1 MNRQTS
7 FYLFAIV
14 LAGLF
19 LSAGCHQ
26 ASRYMSQDHGQY
38 YKAAFSQQ
46 VVNPDA
52 PEDRRPV
59 DTLPGAVG
67 SKIYQKRYV
76 DTLTTEQKDHQESVG
91 QQLRDLN

>member
-7 FYLFAIV
+7 LRFFAVV
-14 LAGLF
+14 LSGML
-19 LSAGCHQ
+19 LSAGCNH
-26 ASRYMSQDHGQY
+26 APRYLSQDHGQS

-52 PEDRRPV
+52 PENRGPV